1 MYLLIAPFLLLANIA
16 YSQIPTIRA
25 IGGEG
30 TAVNWPQLKQ
40 SEDPEGPGYFYNDCS
55 QGVEPIGA
63 SSTLAP
69 QGSKSYGV
77 KNLSDDNPMSAWV
90 EGKADYGIG
99 TYFEISTPGV
109 NVIYNGYQSSVKSW
123 LDNSRVKK
131 FKVYK
136 DGEPLCFLELTDEM
150 GAQHFELPGHN
161 HMDLSD
167 PSIFRFEIV
176 EVYPGLKWKDVAI
189 SEIDLTLCCIGS
201 ASQVSTPRLA
211 QTVCS
216 LAVGDRILAIDLNN
230 QSIYNTTVQKITKA
244 KHLSMLRI
252 VCDDKEFICTA
263 HHPLYTEKFGFISMA
278 KYANLLELPDF
289 SSLVGTVYIGL
300 YDKNPGKVIFKPL
313 SSVEVLEG
321 VFETYN
327 IKTDFPAGTYITNG
341 FINCSY

>member
-1 MYLLIAPFLLLANIA
+1 MYLLAASFLFLANITF
-16 YSQIPTIRA
+16 SQIPTIRA
-25 IGGEG
+25 IGGNG
-30 TAVNWPQLKQ
+30 TVVNWPQLKQ
-40 SEDPEGPGYFYNDCS
+40 NEDPEGPGYFYNDCS

-77 KNLSDDNPMSAWV
+77 KNLADNNPMSAWV

-109 NVIYNGYQSSVKSW
+109 NVIYNGYQSSPKSW

-136 DGEPLCFLELTDEM
+136 DGEPLCYLELTNEM
-150 GAQHFELPGHN
+150 GGQHFELPDHN
-161 HMDLSD
+161 RMDLSE

-189 SEIDLTLCCIGS
+189 SEIDLTLCCIGLS
-201 ASQVSTPRLA
+201 SLVTTPTTA
-211 QTVCS
+211 QSVCS
-216 LAVGDRILAIDLNN
+216 LIEGDQILAMDLVN
-230 QSIYNTTVQKITKA
+230 QSTYNTTVQKITKA

-278 KYANLLELPDF
+278 KYANLMEVPDF
-289 SSLVGTVYIGL
+289 SFLVGNVSMGI
-300 YDKNPGKVIFKPL
+300 YDENHGKVIFKPL

-327 IKTDFPAGTYITNG
+327 IQTDFPAGTYITNG
-341 FINCSY
+341 FINRSY